1 MTMRATNATDFR
13 KNLANELDR
22 VESDREPLIVTRS
35 GGKPA
40 VIVMSLEEF
49 GSWEATQHLLKSPE
63 NARRLRQAIASFE
76 AGKGTERKLV
86 D

>member
-1 MTMRATNATDFR
+1 MRATNATDFR

-22 VESDREPLIVTRS
+22 VENDREPLIVTRS

-49 GSWEATQHLLKSPE
+49 GSWEATQHLMKSPE
-63 NARRLRQAIASFE
+63 NARRLREAIARLD
-76 AGKGTERKLV
+76 AGGGVERKLI

>member
-1 MTMRATNATDFR
+1 MRATNATDFR

-22 VESDREPLIVTRS
+22 VENDGEPLIVTRS

-49 GSWEATQHLLKSPE
+49 GSWEATQHLLQSPE
-63 NARRLRQAIASFE
+63 NARRLREAIARLD
-76 AGKGTERKLV
+76 AGDGTPRKLIE
-86 D
+86 

>member
-1 MTMRATNATDFR
+1 MRATTATDFR
-13 KNLANELDR
+13 KNLASELDK
-22 VESDREPLIVTRS
+22 VENDREPLIITRS

-63 NARRLRQAIASFE
+63 NSRRLRESIARLN
-76 AGKGTERKLV
+76 AGGGTERKLV